1 LSGYFDSPWPGE
13 DGGPQRLQQVQGG
26 LTLAPG
32 EALRATTRSTLMST
46 MTVLGGPGEVFL
58 LTHDALRSNIGLPTY
73 SKVERIDPVTLK
85 TTAESPRLPGG
96 PMWPGGMA
104 VHANGDLYVVYGRW
118 AHRLD
123 RDCRVKASLKLPVN
137 GAYNSFV
144 VLDCGLI
151 VAKNLS
157 DKLAARLSVIDPETL
172 IEVGSAVCPEA
183 SIARLSAVGDT
194 VYVVGVTTIMR
205 FDWGSAGLQQDRDWQ
220 WNYLAGSGNS
230 YGWDVV
236 LAGGQAWFMDNG
248 RHRYRTT
255 MVGAGVSRTPNRLLR
270 VALGDSNDHQAV
282 EISGIPGGSIT
293 NPPLF
298 DTQRGLVIGY
308 DSANRHLAAWR
319 WDGKT
324 LVPAWQKT
332 GFACAS
338 HMLLYAD
345 SGELVTNDHGAGGE
359 WVVVLDIETGAE
371 TARARVGGLTQG
383 VVFPSPGWGR
393 DLYWCSMSRVAR
405 VFVD

>member
-1 LSGYFDSPWPGE
+1 
-13 DGGPQRLQQVQGG
+13 
-26 LTLAPG
+26 
-32 EALRATTRSTLMST
+32 
-46 MTVLGGPGEVFL
+46 
-58 LTHDALRSNIGLPTY
+58 
-73 SKVERIDPVTLK
+73 
-85 TTAESPRLPGG
+85 
-96 PMWPGGMA
+96 

-137 GAYNSFV
+137 AAYNSFV

-157 DKLAARLSVIDPETL
+157 DSVPARLSVIDPETMA
-172 IEVGSAVCPEA
+172 EVGSVVCPEA
-183 SIARLSAVGDT
+183 SIARLSAVSDT
-194 VYVVGVTTIMR
+194 VYLVGVTTIWR
-205 FDWGSAGLQQDRDWQ
+205 FHWRAGTLQRDPDWQ
-220 WNYLAGSGNS
+220 WNYLSESANS

-248 RHRYRTT
+248 RHKYRTT

-270 VALGDSNDHQAV
+270 VTLRDSNDHESV
-282 EISGIPGGSIT
+282 EISGITAGSIT
-293 NPPLF
+293 NPPLI
-298 DTQRGLVIGY
+298 DPRRGLVIGY

-338 HMLLYAD
+338 HMLLFAET
-345 SGELVTNDHGAGGE
+345 GELVTNDHGSRGE

-393 DLYWCSMSRVAR
+393 DLYWCSMSRLAR